1 MERIKR
7 FFLSPY
13 TVMGTVV
20 LMYVAK
26 AIVKIST
33 GHHVNSPAITG
44 DGFHNVSDIPEA
56 LFVIAAVFVSRL
68 PPSEHYPMGRKN
80 IESLV
85 EVFVGVGLACV
96 AVFTVLRGASGIL
109 SYITGI
115 PETITALLPQ
125 HEELRIGEQ
134 YFWPVVSVIAG
145 SVVLSLLVS
154 TYEIK
159 VGRLYR
165 HHSMVADGEETRSDG
180 RIEASVLAGVLGEY
194 LFHAP
199 WIEYPLAF
207 YVAWL
212 MLGTSREIFKKGWR
226 AILQRSIGI
235 EHDAA
240 IRSLCE
246 NTHGVLGAEKIKTF
260 MVGSVVK
267 CILKVTTRC
276 SAQAAAN
283 IKHAL
288 IAHIDAYLKEHDF
301 TESEIFL
308 RVDQP
313 IVEYRRVAYAVQMDR
328 IRTPLIA
335 EATIN
340 ATHYLICDIENGEVV
355 RWTVEPAPDSLEA
368 IGDLLIKKRVIELY
382 IFGKTT
388 AEETFLEAR
397 GIEIKT
403 APSFLPVTLGLVDP

>member
-1 MERIKR
+1 MKR
-7 FFLSPY
+7 VKHFFLSPY

-20 LMYVAK
+20 LMYIVK
-26 AIVKIST
+26 AIVKISI

-85 EVFVGVGLACV
+85 EVFVGTGLACV
-96 AVFTVLRGASGIL
+96 AMFTILRGMSGIL
-109 SYITGI
+109 SYIPTT
-115 PETITALLPQ
+115 PETIVALLPK
-125 HEELRIGEQ
+125 HEELRIGTH

-145 SVVLSLLVS
+145 SAILSLLVS
-154 TYEIK
+154 TYEIR
-159 VGRLYR
+159 VGRLHR

-194 LFHAP
+194 LFAAP

-207 YVAWL
+207 CVAWL
-212 MLGTSREIFKKGWR
+212 MLKTSREIFTKGWR
-226 AILQRSIGI
+226 ALLQRSIGI
-235 EHDAA
+235 PHDTA
-240 IRSLCE
+240 IRAICE
-246 NTHGVLGAEKIKTF
+246 SMHGVVSADKIKTF
-260 MVGSVVK
+260 VVGSVVK

-276 SAQAAAN
+276 NARAAAN

-288 IAHIDAYLKEHDF
+288 IACIDAYLKEHDF

-313 IVEYRRVAYAVQMDR
+313 MIEYRRTAYAVEMERVRQ
-328 IRTPLIA
+328 PLVAQTIA
-335 EATIN
+335 S
-340 ATHYLICDIENGEVV
+340 ATHYLICDVENGEVV
-355 RWTVEPAPDSLEA
+355 RWTVEPAPETLED
-368 IGDLLIKKRVIELY
+368 GLKLLQQKRVTELSFFEPSDAQRRH
-382 IFGKTT
+382 FGV
-388 AEETFLEAR
+388 R
-397 GIEIKT
+397 GITIKT
-403 APSFLPVTLGLVDP
+403 APSFFPVTLGLVDS